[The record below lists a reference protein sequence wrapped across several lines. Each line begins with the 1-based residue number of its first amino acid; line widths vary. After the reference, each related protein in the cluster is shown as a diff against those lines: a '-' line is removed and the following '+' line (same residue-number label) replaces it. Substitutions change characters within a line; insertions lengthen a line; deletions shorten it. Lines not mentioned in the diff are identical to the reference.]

1 VGRWLFTSDLH
12 GHAPYYEALI
22 ATVAARRPSIV
33 ILGGDLGPHAAGPD
47 GPAVQRAF
55 WEGAFRDSAR
65 RLREAAPGTRLF
77 LLMGNDDWAVNQ
89 DVLAAGEPAEWGLL
103 HDRVHELGEEEGGL
117 ALAGLSFV
125 PITPFAIKDWERWD
139 TADAP
144 PGERLEGVRSTR
156 DGCAPVRFDPAE
168 RGATIADALDDLARR
183 SDPART
189 VYVVHSP
196 PYGTACDQIAGP
208 RHVGSRALR
217 AFLERHQP
225 PWSLSGHIHEAPRVS
240 GRFHDRVGRTRVVN
254 PGQFDAGKAWCAV
267 LLDPLDPAGTLEHT
281 VRGAG

>member
-1 VGRWLFTSDLH
+1 MGQWLFTSDLH
-12 GHAPYYEALI
+12 GHPPYYEALI

-33 ILGGDLGPHAAGPD
+33 ILGGDLGPHAPGPD
-47 GPAVQRAF
+47 GPKVQRAF
-55 WEGAFRDSAR
+55 WQGPFT
-65 RLREAAPGTRLF
+65 EAAQRLAEASPGVRLF
-77 LLMGNDDWAVNQ
+77 LLMGNDDWAVNH
-89 DVLAAGEPAEWGLL
+89 DVLAAGEPASWSLL
-103 HDRVHELGEEEGGL
+103 HDRVHELGAGEGGL
-117 ALAGLSFV
+117 ALAGLSWV

-144 PGERLEGVRSTR
+144 PGERLSGVRSSAA
-156 DGCAPVRFDPAE
+156 GPVPVTFDPAA
-168 RGATIADALDDLARR
+168 RGETIEDALADLARR

-196 PYGTACDQIAGP
+196 PFGTACDQVEGP

-225 PWSLSGHIHEAPRVS
+225 PWSLSGHIHEAPRIS
-240 GRFHDRVGRTRVVN
+240 GRFHDTIGRTRVVN

-267 LLDPLDPAGTLEHT
+267 LFDPRDPGAPLEHT